1 MGACTMAHMLA
12 AFVEKLVPEA
22 PLDGLVVGEQPA
34 PAERELWTTV
44 QVKVAAL
51 NHHDLWALKGV
62 GLSDKQL
69 PMILGTDAAG
79 IAPDGSEVIVHGVIG
94 GDGVGVDSH
103 EGRSLLSEK
112 YPGTLAEYVSV
123 PTANL
128 IPKPT
133 ELTFQEAACLPTAYL
148 TAYTMLFRAAKLQP
162 GHSVLVQG
170 AGGGVATAAIVLG
183 KAAGLE
189 VYATSRSNGKREQ
202 ALKLGA
208 VWAGAPGD
216 RLPKRVDAVVESVGA
231 ATWAHSIRSV
241 RPGGTIA
248 VCGATSG
255 DAPSAELTR
264 VFFNEIKVVGVTMGS
279 RVDLEALAHFLVA
292 TGARPLIDS
301 EFQLA
306 DVKKGLARLASGYQT
321 GKIVINVS

>member
-1 MGACTMAHMLA
+1 MLA
-12 AFVEKLVPEA
+12 AYVERLVPEA
-22 PLDGLVVGEQPA
+22 PLDGSVVGEQPA
-34 PAERELWTTV
+34 PVDRDLWTTV
-44 QVKVAAL
+44 QVKSATL

-62 GLSDKQL
+62 GLSAKQL

-79 IAPDGSEVIVHGVIG
+79 ITPDGSEVIVHGVIG
-94 GDGVGVDSH
+94 GDGVGVDAH
-103 EGRSLLSEK
+103 EGRSILSEK

-128 IPKPT
+128 IPKPA
-133 ELTFQEAACLPTAYL
+133 ELTFQQAACLPTPYL
-148 TAYTMLFRAAKLQP
+148 TAYEMLFQAAGLKP

-170 AGGGVATAAIVLG
+170 AGGGVATAAIILG

-189 VYATSRSNGKREQ
+189 VYATSRSAGKRQ
-202 ALKLGA
+202 KAQQLGA
-208 VWAGAPGD
+208 TWVGEPGA

-231 ATWAHSIRSV
+231 ATWGHSIRSV

-248 VCGATSG
+248 VCGATTG

-279 RVDLEALAHFLVA
+279 RVDLAALAHFLVA

-301 EFQLA
+301 EFALA
-306 DVKKGLARLASGYQT
+306 DVKQGLSRMASGYQT